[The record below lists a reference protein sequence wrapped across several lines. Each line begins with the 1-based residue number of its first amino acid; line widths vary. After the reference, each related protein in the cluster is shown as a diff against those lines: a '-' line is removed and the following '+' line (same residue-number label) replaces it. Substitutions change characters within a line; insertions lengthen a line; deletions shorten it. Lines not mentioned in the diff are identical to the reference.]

1 MPITCAIPVR
11 NLTREE
17 FDERDAVVMRC
28 SYASQNALGR
38 LCDERVYENDLALRL
53 RAVGCANV
61 HTQVLVTLTHDGF
74 RKEYRLDLLAD
85 DALYELKT
93 VAALATQHDTQA
105 LHYAMLT
112 EVSHAKLLNFRTARV
127 QGRLRFNALT
137 LKDRRAVVFDDA
149 GWQALTPNC
158 ETLKAGVRSLLSDW
172 GAYLEC
178 AAYTEALVHQCG
190 GEAAVM
196 RRVPIVREGVELGS
210 HAVACH
216 AEEGFFVLTAFT
228 EERTAQHGHL
238 QRLLNLTK
246 LEVLQWINLNHAT
259 VEFVT
264 LQRES
269 RRMGANE

>member
-1 MPITCAIPVR
+1 MPISCAIPVR

-28 SYASQNALGR
+28 AYACQNSLGR

-53 RAVGCANV
+53 RAEGFANV
-61 HTQVLVTLTHDGF
+61 HTQFPVTLAHDDF

-93 VAALATQHDTQA
+93 VAALASQHDTQV

-112 EVSHAKLLNFRTARV
+112 EVCHAKLLNFRAARV
-127 QGRLRFNALT
+127 QGRLRFNALP

-158 ETLKAGVRSLLSDW
+158 EALKTGVRNLLSDW
-172 GAYLEC
+172 GACLEC
-178 AAYTEALVHQCG
+178 AAYTEALVHHCG

-196 RRVPIVREGVELGS
+196 RRVPIVREDVELGS

-216 AEEGFFVLTAFT
+216 AEGGFFVVTAFT
-228 EERTAQHGHL
+228 EERTAQRGHL
-238 QRLLNLTK
+238 QRLLNLTR
-246 LEVLQWINLNHAT
+246 LDVLQWVNLNHAT

-264 LQRES
+264 LQRNG
-269 RRMGANE
+269 RRMGASE